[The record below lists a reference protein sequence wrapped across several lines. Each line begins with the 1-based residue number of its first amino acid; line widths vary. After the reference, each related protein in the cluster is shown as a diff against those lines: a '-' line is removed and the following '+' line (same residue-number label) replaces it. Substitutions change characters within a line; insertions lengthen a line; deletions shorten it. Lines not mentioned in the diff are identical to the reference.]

1 MPNDIVARDI
11 AASLDDLKIVTLT
24 DGEVWS
30 ARDLMGYAGYDR
42 WENFSN
48 AITRAVRSVEASGL
62 DASEHFRGST
72 KSSPMPNGGFRQV
85 EDVELTRYGCYIL
98 FQNADGAKAEVAAVQ
113 QYFAVQ
119 TRRQELAEPES
130 DDQVIAKAFGILD
143 RRVHALE
150 AKVAEDA
157 PKVAYVDEFV
167 DRDDVVLFRVAA
179 SELGMG
185 EKGLRDQLIE
195 TGWIYQKLIGTRW
208 SKSKGRMVN
217 EFEYYAASAH
227 QDKFRSMPQ
236 HNAPRHHNG
245 QIRTTLYVRSSALP
259 AIRRRLTGAN
269 LVAVNH

>member
-1 MPNDIVARDI
+1 MSAHIATDI
-11 AASLDDLKIVTLT
+11 AASLDDLKIITLT

-30 ARDLMGYAGYDR
+30 ARDIMSYAGYDR
-42 WENFSN
+42 WERFND
-48 AITRAVRSVEASGL
+48 AVTRAVRSVEASGL
-62 DASEHFRGST
+62 DASEHFRGAAKKVAIGSGAT
-72 KSSPMPNGGFRQV
+72 REV

-98 FQNADGAKAEVAAVQ
+98 FQNADARKPEIAALQ

-143 RRVHALE
+143 RRLHALE

-167 DRDDVVLFRVAA
+167 DHDDVVLFRVAA

-185 EKGLRDQLIE
+185 EKALRDQLIE
-195 TGWIYQKLIGTRW
+195 AGWIYQKLIGTRW